1 MQLYAKGT
9 PIGDNQQP
17 IVGAPPAVRALV
29 SRLIENGVTSSVVS
43 VTHDTTALEVATAGV
58 PALFRWVTTGDTQ
71 ASVTASNF
79 DHIIPPNTVRR
90 FVIPIEAID
99 NGAGYGSVQGINRE
113 AGLFQ
118 RYAWRTNTAGSVMST
133 EYGKNNSY

>member
-1 MQLYAKGT
+1 MQLYAKGP

-17 IVGAPPAVRALV
+17 IQDAPPAVRALV
-29 SRLIENGVTSSVVS
+29 SRFIENATTSSVIS
-43 VTHDTTALEVATAGV
+43 VTHDTTALEVATATV

-71 ASVTASNF
+71 ASVTATNF
-79 DHIIPPNTVRR
+79 DHIIPADTVRR
-90 FVIPIEAID
+90 FVIPIEAIA
-99 NGAGYGSVQGINRE
+99 NQTSVQGINRG

-118 RYAWRTNTAGSVMST
+118 RYAWRTNGVGSVMST